1 MAAELATV
9 RESVDE
15 VRGQGRGEGAVDV
28 RADIRV
34 GVRGGGGRVRAI
46 LLLPAAAAA
55 DPKKRPTQ
63 KSAANGP
70 ADDALTAST
79 RLYRDARLPRT
90 SPAIR
95 ILTAFGSDI
104 ASGLSGARE
113 LWREVLVIIGTSN
126 SSDRGSVPFFL
137 VIFPNCQTLN
147 RINT

>member
-1 MAAELATV
+1 MKYV
-9 RESVDE
+9 
-15 VRGQGRGEGAVDV
+15 GRGAV
-28 RADIRV
+28 RV
-34 GVRGGGGRVRAI
+34 PSTYARISALGSEAAGVASAPSSPS
-46 LLLPAAAAA
+46 PAAAAA

-113 LWREVLVIIGTSN
+113 LWRRARGNHRNLQQFIAEGWFRVFVFPKLSN
-126 SSDRGSVPFFL
+126 
-137 VIFPNCQTLN
+137 TK
-147 RINT
+147 

>member
-1 MAAELATV
+1 MDDNDDDVDDDDDNDNDVDDDAPASGA
-9 RESVDE
+9 RE
-15 VRGQGRGEGAVDV
+15 
-28 RADIRV
+28 
-34 GVRGGGGRVRAI
+34 
-46 LLLPAAAAA
+46 
-55 DPKKRPTQ
+55 

-113 LWREVLVIIGTSN
+113 LWRRTRGNRHLQEFTEGWIG
-126 SSDRGSVPFFL
+126 G
-137 VIFPNCQTLN
+137 FPKLLP
-147 RINT
+147 NTK